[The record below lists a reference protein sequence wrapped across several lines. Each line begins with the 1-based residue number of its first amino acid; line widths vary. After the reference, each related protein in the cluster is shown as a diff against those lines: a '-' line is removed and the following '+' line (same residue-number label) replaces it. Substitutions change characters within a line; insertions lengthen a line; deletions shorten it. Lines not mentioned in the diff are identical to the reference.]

1 MKPSDYIA
9 IVRRRWWVILLVPVV
24 AALAAYGFSK
34 LQKPVFRA
42 EATYGLTP
50 SRYDNGLSIV
60 LQNSMNSFRDAAL
73 APVQLEKISNQLRID
88 RSADW
93 LLEHVTIQPRPEDWK
108 MVVQVDYPE
117 DAALAQSLA
126 QAVGDN
132 MMALVGALNARTD
145 SSDKIYM
152 SVQQPARYIGRVRP
166 TTLINTLA
174 GGLLGLILGLLLAFV
189 LESLDNT
196 LKSVADVERFVGLTT
211 LGAIPQAPDERR
223 TRDGPRGIDK
233 RQVTAGKRA

>member
-1 MKPSDYIA
+1 MQLADYIT
-9 IVRRRWWVILLVPVV
+9 IIRRRWWVILLVPLV
-24 AALAAYGFSK
+24 AAVAAYGFSK
-34 LQKPVFRA
+34 LQRPVFRA

-60 LQNSMNSFRDAAL
+60 LQNSMNSFRDTAL
-73 APVQLEKISNQLRID
+73 APVQLEKISAQLRLD

-117 DAALAQSLA
+117 DAAMAQTVA

-152 SVQQPARYIGRVRP
+152 SVQQPARYIGRIKP
-166 TTLINTLA
+166 TTLINTVA

-189 LESLDNT
+189 LEATDNT
-196 LKSVADVERFVGLTT
+196 LKGPTDVERFVGLTT
-211 LGAIPQAPDERR
+211 LGAIPLTDDDRR
-223 TRDGPRGIDK
+223 SREEGRRAKDQ
-233 RQVTAGKRA
+233 RQPARV